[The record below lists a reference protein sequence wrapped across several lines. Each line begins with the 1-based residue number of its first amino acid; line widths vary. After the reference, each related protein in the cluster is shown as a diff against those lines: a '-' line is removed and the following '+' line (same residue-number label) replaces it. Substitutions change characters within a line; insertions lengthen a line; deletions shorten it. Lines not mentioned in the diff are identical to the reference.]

1 MVPSAAVQRNGVQ
14 AFVYKVDGNHTAS
27 IQNIVEQTTD
37 GNMSAIRKVSNPG
50 DTVSIT
56 GFDKL
61 QDGTKVEIEDSSQAT
76 VTGNGDAAGTLAGEE
91 RPVAFMGKPTAE
103 HGASRTFL

>member
-1 MVPSAAVQRNGVQ
+1 VNS
-14 AFVYKVDGNHTAS
+14 NHTAS

-37 GNMSAIRKVSNPG
+37 GNMSAVQGLNPG

-61 QDGTKVEIEDSSQAT
+61 QDGAKVEIEDSPQE
-76 VTGNGDAAGTLAGEE
+76 AAGTLAGKSAAGQT
-91 RPVAFMGKPTAE
+91 R
-103 HGASRTFL
+103 